1 VMNNNK
7 KRWLLVFLIVLSVN
21 SVLALDLAV
30 SCTPTTTVGAK
41 VSCDVS
47 FSSEQATFSH
57 FEGKL
62 VIPTNLKYD
71 SISAS
76 DGTNFDADYYSP
88 DKIVI
93 DHKKSGDEKLTKIFT
108 VVFTALEG
116 IGKLGINFN
125 ADDVYNSKLENIVLA
140 KSSYESGAITI
151 TKAAVVGG
159 SLPTGFCTDPKKTID
174 KGTINLIEAS
184 QYCDSSYKLITCG
197 KEKKEGEWI
206 TVDKKQYVCDT
217 GKFTECFNVFCPL
230 TKDFAAAAVV
240 NGVLPVAG
248 FGALTNNNVGATD
261 FTTAVD
267 VASNTPFYTL
277 FTADDQEVYFK
288 YNGKIYVVSV
298 YDVDQ
303 YKGTATVDVQS
314 YVDDTFVVIDQ
325 PIELLLTSKN
335 KLVFEEKQA
344 GLNLEGDSAVDAYL
358 GVYGYFQNDATKK
371 LQLLITVNP
380 QLNLDKFSEGTLLL
394 PVKNTQKFQLNGE
407 HSVLLSKTKT
417 GPILSLGGEQY
428 TDIGA
433 IAEDMSVSGKE
444 VLLDFG
450 QKVSYQ
456 IVDSSLPIGVVKLS
470 KGEGVLSTQYE
481 RFFTKD
487 IKYDVSAETSYQICK
502 SDAAVLNVVSVC
514 DQTQKEK
521 FSLSYETKV
530 KEESGI
536 LYWYVQSNQ
545 SAVKKV
551 QVFQLRDLTALKNE
565 KATPFTQNMVLGKRL
580 ALKVDGKY
588 YVLSHPVT
596 QYMELSLLQ
605 LTSIED
611 GSVYIAEGNQEE
623 VWFNLPLAK
632 QVNVKLNLGKELS
645 YDLSAKIKVSKD
657 VNLVNELQTK
667 VSTYGTT
674 KLKVPDLGEMGIHK
688 EDIKTLKDKMRITYT
703 QDKKV
708 ENKELSLNVP
718 AKVVVLEDSY
728 DILVYYNKF
737 TSGGADKFTKYAD
750 VYLLYD
756 LGYKFEISHVFTDE
770 NFVYPLVKGGKIAF
784 LYDQQY
790 YLLGYGEQWDP
801 KGVGFSIGKLQLTS
815 MDGVTKYTQ
824 QSTPKGIV
832 FDVGGKKIEIWYDSI
847 KKLIY
852 FKGATSAIYAENSV
866 DLDTVFSVKLPDS
879 SLTQKNVLAVTF
891 GSTAAGTYH
900 NCDNPSY
907 KGLKGT
913 FLLCGLVDGDETKA
927 TPIAL
932 NEPMLV
938 DSKILVWYRAKTG
951 EKKDVTLQ
959 KVYDLTVGG
968 DYDFNKF
975 TDWVGLKESLQAQK
989 YPVLKDKDNYYE
1001 LIGKGELSTFGLK
1014 KIPMGEIS
1022 QIKMGSTEE
1031 GTQSGTIVIGN
1042 NLYLFKQSFE
1052 DNDIVLQMGKL
1063 YTKLLT
1069 KEMVNVTAGSSMSFV
1084 NGLDEIKY
1092 YLEVQKVG
1100 TTGKLVKII
1109 VSEDQID
1116 AKPFASFKLANE
1128 ASKKVVLPNGK
1139 VIKVEVLDVTKG
1151 IVGVSQ

>member
-1 VMNNNK
+1 M
-7 KRWLLVFLIVLSVN
+7 
-21 SVLALDLAV
+21 
-30 SCTPTTTVGAK
+30 
-41 VSCDVS
+41 
-47 FSSEQATFSH
+47 
-57 FEGKL
+57 
-62 VIPTNLKYD
+62 
-71 SISAS
+71 
-76 DGTNFDADYYSP
+76 
-88 DKIVI
+88 
-93 DHKKSGDEKLTKIFT
+93 
-108 VVFTALEG
+108 
-116 IGKLGINFN
+116 
-125 ADDVYNSKLENIVLA
+125 
-140 KSSYESGAITI
+140 
-151 TKAAVVGG
+151 
-159 SLPTGFCTDPKKTID
+159 
-174 KGTINLIEAS
+174 
-184 QYCDSSYKLITCG
+184 
-197 KEKKEGEWI
+197 
-206 TVDKKQYVCDT
+206 
-217 GKFTECFNVFCPL
+217 
-230 TKDFAAAAVV
+230 
-240 NGVLPVAG
+240 
-248 FGALTNNNVGATD
+248 
-261 FTTAVD
+261 
-267 VASNTPFYTL
+267 
-277 FTADDQEVYFK
+277 
-288 YNGKIYVVSV
+288 
-298 YDVDQ
+298 
-303 YKGTATVDVQS
+303 
-314 YVDDTFVVIDQ
+314 
-325 PIELLLTSKN
+325 
-335 KLVFEEKQA
+335 
-344 GLNLEGDSAVDAYL
+344 
-358 GVYGYFQNDATKK
+358 YGYFQNDATKK

-394 PVKNTQKFQLNGE
+394 PAKNTQKFQLNGE

-428 TDIGA
+428 TDIGT
-433 IAEDMSVSGKE
+433 IADDKSVSGKE

-470 KGEGVLSTQYE
+470 KSEGVLSTQYE

-756 LGYKFEISHVFTDE
+756 LGYPVEISHVFTDE

-879 SLTQKNVLAVTF
+879 SLTQKNVLEVTNKYSYGRKF
-891 GSTAAGTYH
+891 H

-938 DSKILVWYRAKTG
+938 DSKILVWYKAKTG

-959 KVYDLTVGG
+959 KVYDVTVAGQ
-968 DYDFNKF
+968 YDFNKF

-989 YPVLKDKDNYYE
+989 YPVLKDKENYYE

-1014 KIPMGEIS
+1014 KIPTGEIS
-1022 QIKMGSTEE
+1022 QIKMESTEE

-1042 NLYLFKQSFE
+1042 NLYLFNQYFE
-1052 DNDIVLQMGKL
+1052 DNDIVLQMGRSF
-1063 YTKLLT
+1063 TKLLT
-1069 KEMVNVTAGSSMSFV
+1069 KEMVNVTVGSSMSFV
-1084 NGLDEIKY
+1084 NGLDEEKY
-1092 YLEVQKVG
+1092 HLEVQKVG

-1128 ASKKVVLPNGK
+1128 ASKKVVLSNGK